1 MDKQSAIGFEPT
13 AIGNQQLETNLEP
26 WAISYGQSAKNTEC
40 KAQSPKPTAQSLQP
54 KAENELYPIFL
65 KLNQLQ
71 VLIVGGGNVGFE
83 KLFFMLKSSP
93 NANVEVVATRFL
105 PELETLAAKH
115 PSVKLTKR
123 KFNRWM
129 LRNRHLVI
137 ACTDDIKLN
146 QRIYER
152 CCRKKL
158 LANIADTPEF
168 CDYYLG
174 GIVTKGHL
182 KIAISTNG
190 KSPTTAKR
198 LREFFEDIIPD
209 DINQMLLNLNEYR
222 KNLKGDFEEK
232 VKKMNDITNEL
243 RIKN

>member
-1 MDKQSAIGFEPT
+1 MDSLEARSRKQEVGSKKQEAR
-13 AIGNQQLETNLEP
+13 
-26 WAISYGQSAKNTEC
+26 
-40 KAQSPKPTAQSLQP
+40 
-54 KAENELYPIFL
+54 AENELYPIFL

-115 PSVKLTKR
+115 PSVKLTKK

-129 LRNRHLVI
+129 LRKRHLVI

-232 VKKMNDITNEL
+232 VKKMNDITEQLKIRN
-243 RIKN
+243 